1 MSVKF
6 RIKGS
11 FLWKFFGAIWLLS
24 ILVFGVSLTL
34 ATNLFR
40 STIQGTNFGNSRL
53 FLIIFIT
60 SIGVGVL
67 AFILAMLS
75 FTASKVIQSNQNSA
89 KKHGVIAS
97 LFRFVLFAAFLP
109 LMLLIQII
117 KPKELLQRIR
127 EKRLFKNFKIKTLIV
142 KILALGLVG
151 LAFSLWISGYLVL
164 GILVKGQLG
173 YLPEDV
179 TIVGT
184 GSMYPTWPK
193 GTKGKDP
200 KELGKEIV
208 ASAGFLPYPNGL
220 VLGGKRYFDHKLE
233 RGDIVTAQNEEI
245 GKVTAKTY
253 GEPSGVLKRVVALAG
268 DTIELKDGVVYL
280 NNNPLK
286 EQYIAKPRSTFG
298 EEFLKEC
305 QKYSVPNDSV
315 FLMGDNRKGSGD
327 SREFGPVKYSEIKSV
342 LPLSKQKGTLD
353 KNWHDATNDLADVA
367 KPTID
372 RNRFVELLNEKRK
385 ENGASPIKYEPKL
398 GISAKTRGEYMLSH
412 DTLQKDVSY
421 DTIVN
426 SMSKA
431 GYWNSYVWEWRIEG
445 YYEADELI
453 EDYLERDSTDAKN
466 VWFDKKF
473 DDIGIAEVQGTLNG
487 CPTQIIVVH
496 AAGYVP
502 PNYKQVD
509 IDSWKTSI
517 DNLRNVLPSWE
528 NIKEFPATYS
538 ENKADAD
545 RLLEILNT
553 RLARAESI
561 YATMKANQWLS
572 SQQNAWIKEDTSLFN
587 ESETIIK
594 KLNGFI
600 WH

>member
-1 MSVKF
+1 M
-6 RIKGS
+6 
-11 FLWKFFGAIWLLS
+11 
-24 ILVFGVSLTL
+24 
-34 ATNLFR
+34 
-40 STIQGTNFGNSRL
+40 
-53 FLIIFIT
+53 
-60 SIGVGVL
+60 GVGVL
-67 AFILAMLS
+67 AFILAILS
-75 FTASKVIQSNQNSA
+75 FTATKVGQSSKNSD
-89 KKHGVIAS
+89 KKHGLIAT
-97 LFRFVLFAAFLP
+97 LFKFFLFAAFLP
-109 LMLLIQII
+109 LVLLIQII

-127 EKRLFKNFKIKTLIV
+127 EKRLFKDFKIKTFIF
-142 KILALGLVG
+142 KIFALGLVG
-151 LAFSLWISGYLVL
+151 IAFSLWIGGYTVL
-164 GILVKGQLG
+164 GILVQGQLG
-173 YLPEDV
+173 YLPENAS
-179 TIVGT
+179 IVGT

-193 GTKGKDP
+193 GAKGKDP

-220 VLGGKRYFDHKLE
+220 LLGGKRYFNHKIE

-245 GKVTAKTY
+245 GKVTEKTY
-253 GEPSGVLKRVVALAG
+253 GTPSGVLKRVVALAG
-268 DTIELKDGVVYL
+268 DTIELKDGIVYL
-280 NNNPLK
+280 NDNAQK

-305 QKYSVPNDSV
+305 QKYTVPNDSV

-372 RNRFVELLNEKRK
+372 RNRFVQLLNEKRK
-385 ENGASPIKYEPKL
+385 ENNASPIKYEPKL
-398 GISAKTRGEYMLSH
+398 DISAKTRGEYMLTH
-412 DTLQKDVSY
+412 DALQKDVSY

-473 DDIGIAEVQGTLNG
+473 DDIGIGEVQGSLNG

-496 AAGYVP
+496 AAGYIP
-502 PNYKQVD
+502 PNYKQAD

-528 NIKEFPATYS
+528 KIKEFPATYS
-538 ENKADAD
+538 ENKTDAD

-553 RLARAESI
+553 RLTRAESI
-561 YATMKANQWLS
+561 YTTMKSNQWLS
-572 SQQNAWIKEDTSLFN
+572 SQQNAWIKEDAGLFN
-587 ESETIIK
+587 ESETITK
-594 KLNGFI
+594 KLNGFR